1 MCLCVCWCWCVVVRV
16 YCKASK
22 VLQQYEHMPSFHGIQ
37 QDCQVIVQQL
47 RARLMQQFHN
57 KDVHNTHLQLLIC
70 FFADHF
76 FSHLLFFVVH
86 IIFHNSLCFPEVKFC
101 LFLIWGQHPSRWYFV
116 KCLKFGPCRP
126 LWLGNWP
133 VVSRPDVLLI
143 NQTRPYFFCCAL
155 LLYWCMSTFVMIG

>member
-1 MCLCVCWCWCVVVRV
+1 MFLLVPAYPGCPGSKAVKRSLLLLLLSYFICVYTMCLCVCWCWCVVVRV

-126 LWLGNWP
+126 L
-133 VVSRPDVLLI
+133 
-143 NQTRPYFFCCAL
+143 
-155 LLYWCMSTFVMIG
+155 